1 MGAKHVTG
9 ASAIRIRVV
18 SGGGSAA
25 AESDFRP
32 RMTAVPARVGPRRN
46 SRRLHPFS
54 PWLAMAT
61 FLSSRCGFRCS
72 RLFPIDGA
80 SGAQPKIETA
90 ILTAPHKWTRAISF
104 DHLVGE

>member
-25 AESDFRP
+25 ADSDFRP
-32 RMTAVPARVGPRRN
+32 RMTAVPARAGPRRN

-54 PWLAMAT
+54 PWVAMAPLL
-61 FLSSRCGFRCS
+61 FEVDADSDGRG
-72 RLFPIDGA
+72 RLFRLKADKRSKSMMYSIPTIA
-80 SGAQPKIETA
+80 R
-90 ILTAPHKWTRAISF
+90 APAAAHA
-104 DHLVGE
+104 